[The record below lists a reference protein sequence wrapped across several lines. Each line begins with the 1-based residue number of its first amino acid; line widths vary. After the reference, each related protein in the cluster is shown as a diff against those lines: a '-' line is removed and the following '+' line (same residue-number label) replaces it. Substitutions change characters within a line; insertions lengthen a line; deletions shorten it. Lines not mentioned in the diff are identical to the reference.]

1 MWRFRRKPAEGEVD
15 LGRKALRESQLA
27 ITKRYGW
34 QWSQTASDQDVL
46 QESPERH
53 EPGLL
58 PIAEPGAS

>member
-1 MWRFRRKPAEGEVD
+1 MWPFRRKPAEEEVD

-34 QWSQTASDQDVL
+34 QRSQAASDQDVL
-46 QESPERH
+46 RESLERH

-58 PIAEPGAS
+58 PLAEPGAS